1 MTFIVGAAAGLAAS
15 YALTDALTARFGG
28 WAGVWT
34 APILVTAAGLAM
46 WAHEAIRRKI
56 NHRRRAA
63 TLGSAPAGR

>member
-15 YALTDALTARFGG
+15 YALSDWLMARFGG

-46 WAHEAIRRKI
+46 WAHEAIRRKA
-56 NHRRRAA
+56 N
-63 TLGSAPAGR
+63 PGR